1 MKSFIKFLLIVIIAV
16 IAVKLLP
23 LTFALG
29 CILAL
34 ALLGM
39 AAFGLSA
46 MAILLAVAITLA
58 AILSP
63 VWIPLLLI
71 VGLIALIKRSGKSSV
86 AN

>member
-16 IAVKLLP
+16 LAVKLLP

-29 CILAL
+29 CILAV
-34 ALLGM
+34 AVLGM
-39 AAFGLSA
+39 FALGLSA
-46 MAILLAVAITLA
+46 MAILLVVAIALA

-63 VWIPLLLI
+63 VWIPLFLI
-71 VGLIALIKRSGKSSV
+71 VGLVALIKRSGKSSE